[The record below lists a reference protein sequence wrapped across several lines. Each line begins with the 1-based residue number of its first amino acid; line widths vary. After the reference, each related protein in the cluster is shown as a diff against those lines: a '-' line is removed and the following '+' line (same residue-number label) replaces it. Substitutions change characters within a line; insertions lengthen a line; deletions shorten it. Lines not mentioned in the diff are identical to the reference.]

1 MGWPLV
7 LYDGLALHR
16 KPLWLQSVYIMK
28 RDSPQKRAF
37 FDDES
42 PRRRMLLDEMVE
54 LLGQGVHIECE
65 SLSAAFLAE
74 YRRFSRPLLV
84 GKSGKCL
91 HILTSQAWHV
101 SLECSKAWYVVEPR
115 LSTQHKFFVLQ
126 SLVSLLS
133 HGGATA
139 GEIVEFHM
147 RIKQMCFA
155 ANFALKVAG

>member
-42 PRRRMLLDEMVE
+42 PRRRMLLDDMVE
-54 LLGQGVHIECE
+54 LLGQGVDIECE

-74 YRRFSRPLLV
+74 CRRFSLV
-84 GKSGKCL
+84 FSWWG
-91 HILTSQAWHV
+91 SQANACT
-101 SLECSKAWYVVEPR
+101 SLHLKPGMSA
-115 LSTQHKFFVLQ
+115 LSAVRR
-126 SLVSLLS
+126 
-133 HGGATA
+133 G
-139 GEIVEFHM
+139 M
-147 RIKQMCFA
+147 
-155 ANFALKVAG
+155 

>member
-1 MGWPLV
+1 M
-7 LYDGLALHR
+7 
-16 KPLWLQSVYIMK
+16 YIMN
-28 RDSPQKRAF
+28 RDSPQKRAFF

-42 PRRRMLLDEMVE
+42 PRRRMLLDDMVE
-54 LLGQGVHIECE
+54 LLGQGVDI
-65 SLSAAFLAE
+65 LSGRVSSIL
-74 YRRFSRPLLV
+74 PCLLLV

-115 LSTQHKFFVLQ
+115 LSTQHKFFVLR

-139 GEIVEFHM
+139 SEIVEFHM